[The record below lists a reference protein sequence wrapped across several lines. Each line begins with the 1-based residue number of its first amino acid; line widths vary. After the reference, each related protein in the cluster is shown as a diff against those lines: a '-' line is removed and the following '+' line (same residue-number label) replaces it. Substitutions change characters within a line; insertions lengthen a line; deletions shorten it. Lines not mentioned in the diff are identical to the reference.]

1 MNPQDKFDQHLEQC
15 ERCRNAIFNLC
26 IEGRV
31 LLMDATRAAKDS
43 FGCPWAAADEIETQA
58 W

>member
-43 FGCPWAAADEIETQA
+43 FGCPWAAADEIA
-58 W
+58 